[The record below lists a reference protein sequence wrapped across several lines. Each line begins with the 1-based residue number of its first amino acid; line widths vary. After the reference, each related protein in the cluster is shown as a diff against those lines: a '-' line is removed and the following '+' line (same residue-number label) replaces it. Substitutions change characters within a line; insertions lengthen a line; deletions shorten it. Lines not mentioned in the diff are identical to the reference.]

1 MTKSARSQELTL
13 QRKLE
18 RQVQAAQDAIG
29 ATGEEKESPENQK
42 DADRSSQENEG
53 RPKGVLRP
61 RAHDFGQKLEEPEAI
76 VLQIVS

>member
-1 MTKSARSQELTL
+1 LGRAEL
-13 QRKLE
+13 
-18 RQVQAAQDAIG
+18 AAIHAE
-29 ATGEEKESPENQK
+29 ATIKELKNELGDEKENPENQK

>member
-1 MTKSARSQELTL
+1 MLG
-13 QRKLE
+13 
-18 RQVQAAQDAIG
+18 D
-29 ATGEEKESPENQK
+29 EKENPESQK